1 MTMMI
6 AWVLGLQL
14 VLGPCVDDC
23 VAYCDECRVECRE
36 ACHEQ
41 CASRACARR
50 CERRCPQRCASC
62 RRFCLRRLVCRAPAG
77 GPLRSGGPPS
87 PSRAAGSHDAPQDAK
102 ATRKRVSP

>member
-36 ACHEQ
+36 A
-41 CASRACARR
+41 
-50 CERRCPQRCASC
+50 
-62 RRFCLRRLVCRAPAG
+62 
-77 GPLRSGGPPS
+77 
-87 PSRAAGSHDAPQDAK
+87 
-102 ATRKRVSP
+102 